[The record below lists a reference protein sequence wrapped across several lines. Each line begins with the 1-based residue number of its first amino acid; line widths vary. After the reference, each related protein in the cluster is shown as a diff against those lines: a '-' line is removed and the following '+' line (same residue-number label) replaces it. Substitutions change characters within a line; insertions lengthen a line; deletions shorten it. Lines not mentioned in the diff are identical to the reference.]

1 MATVLVVCCNVVELE
16 VLCDVET
23 VVVAT
28 MGDGWVGKTIVGALL
43 VVLGTVLVVPKM
55 SSESWES
62 SWPKSLE
69 EVPSN
74 MEAAALAAW
83 SCKIGESS

>member
-1 MATVLVVCCNVVELE
+1 MVVCCNVVELE

-28 MGDGWVGKTIVGALL
+28 MGDGWVGKTIVGAVL

-62 SWPKSLE
+62 S
-69 EVPSN
+69 
-74 MEAAALAAW
+74 
-83 SCKIGESS
+83 